1 MATSASAVLLPG
13 VKLHNNILWATH
25 FQGVKLTP
33 GQNRVDMEWT
43 VGCARENVAPLIVSI
58 KGILRKKR
66 DCRSETLI
74 FYEFPTHN
82 PTFGG

>member
-1 MATSASAVLLPG
+1 MATAASAAVLPG

-58 KGILRKKR
+58 KGILRKKTR
-66 DCRSETLI
+66 LSLG
-74 FYEFPTHN
+74 N
-82 PTFGG
+82 PDFL